1 MTPLD
6 VSNNLLRK
14 KKIEYNVRTL
24 ERKQEDVVAAAERFR
39 FESKC
44 HLTEWI
50 SCLLNH
56 LTYNIK
62 DPMQKFLYQYQI
74 MWVGSWTSFG
84 IPNGTLSRIHRLQV
98 TLRHRYEHS
107 LEDWRSTERSTR
119 ISIEDL
125 V

>member
-1 MTPLD
+1 MILQSAWL
-6 VSNNLLRK
+6 VELLEK
-14 KKIEYNVRTL
+14 CKMLTHTHPQ
-24 ERKQEDVVAAAERFR
+24 KQG
-39 FESKC
+39 
-44 HLTEWI
+44 
-50 SCLLNH
+50 
-56 LTYNIK
+56 
-62 DPMQKFLYQYQI
+62 PMQKFLYQYQI